1 MSGICTNYYKKE
13 KINEKNE
20 FEKQELKFIKSSRLV
35 RLLDLEVKN
44 LSNMMYENI
53 IDKNSIINTLQEMA
67 MINKVLIEK
76 LENKNL

>member
-13 KINEKNE
+13 KFNEKKE

-53 IDKNSIINTLQEMA
+53 IDKNSIFNTLQEMA